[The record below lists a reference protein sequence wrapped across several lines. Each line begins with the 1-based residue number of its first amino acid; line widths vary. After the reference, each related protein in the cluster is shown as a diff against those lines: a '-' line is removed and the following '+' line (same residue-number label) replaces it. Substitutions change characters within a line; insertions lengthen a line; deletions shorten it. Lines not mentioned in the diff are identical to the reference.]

1 MHQASQQGPNEGKS
15 IKENAPSRQR
25 RDSRGK
31 EDDKGGNRS
40 LNSWSL
46 TRAKPEPSIE
56 NYIVQIDGR
65 LKKDPKAPV
74 LAAAAPVGTTQ
85 QNKVQ
90 PKRKLT

>member
-1 MHQASQQGPNEGKS
+1 M
-15 IKENAPSRQR
+15 
-25 RDSRGK
+25 
-31 EDDKGGNRS
+31 
-40 LNSWSL
+40 NSWSL

-74 LAAAAPVGTTQ
+74 PTAAAPVGTAQ

-90 PKRKLT
+90 TKRKLTQNARPPRKEAVNQKRTSL